1 MEFFIILLGSTTFL
15 EIKSINSTRA
25 RISEKWQSAV
35 DNRKW
40 SSLRSEIISVGIE
53 KVQLTLI
60 FNLKQNEEVQ
70 RDFEILKHF

>member
-1 MEFFIILLGSTTFL
+1 M
-15 EIKSINSTRA
+15 
-25 RISEKWQSAV
+25 WQSAV

>member
-1 MEFFIILLGSTTFL
+1 M

-40 SSLRSEIISVGIE
+40 SNLRSEIIISVGTE